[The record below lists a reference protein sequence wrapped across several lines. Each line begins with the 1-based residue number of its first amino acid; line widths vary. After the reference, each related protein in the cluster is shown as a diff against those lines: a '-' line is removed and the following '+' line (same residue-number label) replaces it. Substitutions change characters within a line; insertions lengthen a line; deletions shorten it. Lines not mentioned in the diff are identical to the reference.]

1 MTQATIEVEH
11 QYCFETLSNQL
22 RLDII
27 TLLQKGNMNV
37 TQLATATKAERSRV
51 SHALQ
56 ALRRCHLVQTAK
68 RGREI
73 VYTLNKETPVFKE
86 ARGNI
91 FGLVAQHC
99 RTNCAVCARTG
110 KPPFS

>member
-1 MTQATIEVEH
+1 MGQATIEVEH
-11 QYCFETLSNQL
+11 QYCFETLSNPL

-27 TLLQKGNMNV
+27 DLLQKGSLNV
-37 TQLATATKAERSRV
+37 TQLAAATKAERSRV

-56 ALRRCHLVQTAK
+56 VLRRCHLVKTEK
-68 RGREI
+68 RGREV
-73 VYTLNKETPVFKE
+73 VYALNKETPVFKE

-99 RTNCAVCARTG
+99 KENCAVCARTG
-110 KPPFS
+110 KRPFS